1 MPHDPVSLSELGA
14 QLDGKVVGDAAVVV
28 EDVTHDS
35 RRAGPGVLFVAVRG
49 FRADGHAFAA
59 KAAEAGSPALC
70 VEREVATGVTQL
82 VVADTRRALPLLA
95 TAVHGHPSRSLHLV
109 GVTGTNGKTTVVHLI
124 EAIASG
130 AGKRTGIVG
139 TVGARIGDRAVP
151 ASRTTPE
158 ASDLQRLLA
167 QMVAEG
173 VDLAALEVSS
183 HALSLHR
190 VDGTWFEVA
199 AFTNLSR
206 DHLDFHGDLAHYYAA
221 KASLFKP
228 DRVGHAVIWID
239 DAHGARLAAGVTVPV
254 TSVGWD
260 EHADIHA
267 ADAELGLDGS
277 RFTLV
282 VPGGRIPVELPM
294 AGGFNLGNALIA
306 AGCAVRMGFS
316 PHEVAAG
323 LAGAPVVPGRFERV
337 DAGQPFGVVVDYA
350 HTPEGIEAVV
360 AAARAL
366 TAGRV
371 ILVVGAGGDRDRSKR
386 PLMGEAASR
395 ADQVIVTSDNPRS
408 EDPAAIMSQVAAG
421 LSEST
426 TQLTTEIDR
435 RRAIRAAVRSASP
448 GDMVLILG
456 KGHEVGQEFADRTVA
471 FDDREVAR
479 EELRAARVGEEVA
492 GG

>member
-1 MPHDPVSLSELGA
+1 MPPDPASLAELGA
-14 QLDGKVVGDAAVVV
+14 LLDAKVVGDAAVVV
-28 EDVTHDS
+28 RDVTHDS
-35 RRAGPGVLFVAVRG
+35 REAGPGVLFVAVRG

-59 KAAEAGSPALC
+59 KAVDAGSPAVC
-70 VEREVATGVTQL
+70 VEREVVTDAAQL
-82 VVADTRRALPLLA
+82 VVADTRRALPVLA
-95 TAVHGHPSRSLHLV
+95 TALHDHPSRKLYLV

-124 EAIASG
+124 EAIATR
-130 AGKRTGIVG
+130 AGKRTGVVG

-151 ASRTTPE
+151 VSRTTPE

-167 QMVAEG
+167 EMVGEG
-173 VDLAALEVSS
+173 VEVAALEVSS

-206 DHLDFHGDLAHYYAA
+206 DHLDFHGDLTHYYAA
-221 KASLFKP
+221 KASLFEP
-228 DRVGHAVIWID
+228 DRVGQAVIWVE
-239 DAHGARLAAGVTVPV
+239 DAHGARLAAGAPMPV
-254 TSVGWD
+254 TSVGGG
-260 EHADIHA
+260 EHADVYA
-267 ADAELGLDGS
+267 SDAELGLEGS

-294 AGGFNLGNALIA
+294 AGGFNLANALIA
-306 AGCAVRMGFS
+306 AGCAFRLGFT
-316 PHEVAAG
+316 PDQIAVG
-323 LAGAPVVPGRFERV
+323 LAAAPVVPGRFERV
-337 DAGQPFGVVVDYA
+337 DVGQPFGVVVDYA

-395 ADQVIVTSDNPRS
+395 ADQVMVTSDNPRS
-408 EDPAAIMSQVAAG
+408 EDPAAIMSEVAAG
-421 LSEST
+421 VSAST

-479 EELRAARVGEEVA
+479 EELRAAQVEEVA